1 MFLNLVSEELQEAFS
16 NFTSDTS
23 LFCLPITITS
33 ENLTPLPPLPF
44 ASVSD
49 GGEFYSSLPHL
60 SSILQ
65 PKTPLYLIF
74 RYGSS
79 SSTLIAL
86 TYIPSNAPVRAKTIF
101 ASTRATVVRE
111 LGSEK
116 FTTTVFATE
125 EEEVTS
131 VDAWKERGVDTDGNV
146 IGGGGH
152 GSDGSK
158 ISGYRR
164 EDLMGEKERELEA
177 VRRAEEEARSG
188 TAGRDIG
195 IGGSLQ
201 RSSGAAGGGGGGMN
215 MRMPVDEDA
224 KEALRGLQAG
234 SLVQLVSSPPC
245 VPS

>member
-1 MFLNLVSEELQEAFS
+1 
-16 NFTSDTS
+16 
-23 LFCLPITITS
+23 
-33 ENLTPLPPLPF
+33 
-44 ASVSD
+44 
-49 GGEFYSSLPHL
+49 
-60 SSILQ
+60 
-65 PKTPLYLIF
+65 
-74 RYGSS
+74 
-79 SSTLIAL
+79 
-86 TYIPSNAPVRAKTIF
+86 VRAKTIF
-101 ASTRATVVRE
+101 ASTRATVIRE

-131 VDAWKERGVDTDGNV
+131 VDAWKERGLDTDGNV

-158 ISGYRR
+158 KSRYRR

-201 RSSGAAGGGGGGMN
+201 RSSGAAGGGGGGGGGMN

-224 KEALRGLQAG
+224 KEALRGLQDG
-234 SLVQLVSSPPC
+234 SLVQLVSSLPLC
-245 VPS
+245 SKLISYFEERGYNVNRINDLRELCHTSQLLRYHKVC